1 MNIREKSDSTAY
13 ADTTFS
19 SISRTMS
26 IPAISF
32 HQIREDVLQDPRYP
46 VHRIAAQLRPYLQIV
61 VEQFHPEQVILF
73 GSYAYGEPTPD
84 SDVDL
89 LIIKEITRSSI
100 SDATSI
106 RRAVRHLR
114 HTVANL
120 PLDIMVRAPDDWCR
134 RIKSGGA
141 FHTEIANKGV
151 TLV

>member
-1 MNIREKSDSTAY
+1 
-13 ADTTFS
+13 
-19 SISRTMS
+19 MS
-26 IPAISF
+26 LPASQP
-32 HQIREDVLQDPRYP
+32 HQIREDALRDPRYP
-46 VHRIAAQLRPYLQIV
+46 VHRIAAQLRPYLQIL

-89 LIIKEITRSSI
+89 LIIKEITRSSV

-120 PLDIMVRAPDDWCR
+120 PLDIMVRAPDDWRR
-134 RIKSGGA
+134 RIKSGGS
-141 FHTEIANKGV
+141 FHTEIANKGL
-151 TLV
+151 TLI